1 MIARTIRSAKQH
13 TPDSARVLVRR
24 TMLDAHNAR
33 LRLTVPVSRHCGYEN
48 LYHFT
53 VHKTGSQWM
62 KSLFSDPVVYRHCGL
77 LPYVPR
83 LARGNRRSVPPPGH
97 VSLSAFLPYER
108 YRSIP
113 KPDAHRAFFVLRD
126 PRDIVVSSYFSLR
139 GSHAPMGDIPRVRK
153 VLRESPVRDGLLHV
167 IDYLADR
174 GLYRTLRSW
183 ALAPGA
189 DTFRLLR
196 YEDLTGERQQD
207 EVDRLM
213 RHCGIVLPPADLAAL
228 LARYSFARMRRT
240 PGDSGSNPHY
250 RSGRAGDWRNHFDD
264 DVHRAFV
271 AATGDLVQILGYPA
285 PDAPRHLAVE

>member
-1 MIARTIRSAKQH
+1 MIGRTIRSAKQH

-53 VHKTGSQWM
+53 VHKTGSQWI

-153 VLRESPVRDGLLHV
+153 VLRENPVRDGLLHV
-167 IDYLADR
+167 IGYLADK

-189 DTFRLLR
+189 DTFRLFR

-213 RHCGIVLPPADLAAL
+213 RHCGIVIPPADLAAL
-228 LARYSFARMRRT
+228 LARYSFARMRST
-240 PGDSGSNPHY
+240 PGDSGTNSHY

-271 AATGDLVQILGYPA
+271 AATGDLLEVLGYSA
-285 PDAPRHLAVE
+285 PDAGPSV